1 MVSKALFTID
11 PSSSG
16 INTSTYTA
24 SSFKITN
31 NSTTGEKINR
41 VLIDLSS
48 SILPDLVF
56 DPYGTVGDS
65 TAKVFTVDSEGGTGY
80 VTYNYLKAHDNGFD
94 ALEIIF
100 NEFAPGKTFTFS
112 IDVDPTSIKGSPAPG
127 PNESGS
133 VSGLELLGTTVTVDF
148 SDNTS
153 YTGQTY
159 RIPNSADGS
168 QVTIQP
174 DIPLKPTIE
183 VLGLPS
189 TPSTVL
195 EANQTVRVYGSQGA
209 TVNLLLMEAG
219 LFTNNGSGFDLDP
232 FEANSAISVNEKV
245 GTIGTAGYVDIP
257 ITLTRSHADGGLN
270 HIVAVI
276 KAPDG
281 TTSLPSTVQVVQL
294 APSPSVIVQPTGGNT
309 SVAEGGA
316 TDTYSLALNTQPTA
330 NVTVNLAVGNQLFA
344 DKTSVTFTPSNWN
357 THQTITLSAIDDS
370 VVEGA
375 QTANITHTVS
385 SADSNYNN
393 LSVSNVS
400 VTIADNDNPEAT
412 PGAIRINA
420 GGQDYIDTTGNL
432 WSADQYFSG
441 GSTKTY
447 ASAIANT
454 VEDPLYQNE
463 RTGKTI
469 NYAIPVANGEYTVN
483 LKLAELYWGS
493 ALKRIFDV
501 SAENQLVFDNLDI
514 FAESGAKNKALDKSF
529 KTIVTDG
536 VLNLNMVASV
546 DNATIDAIEIIPV
559 GTPTPSVI
567 LQLTNGNTSVTEGGA
582 TDTYSLALST
592 QPTENVTIN
601 LAVGNQ
607 LSADKTSVTFTPNNW
622 NIAQTITLS
631 AVDDTVIEAAQTV
644 SITHN
649 VTSTD
654 SNYNNISVPNVT
666 VSVTDNDRPEPT
678 PGTIR
683 INTGGQEY
691 TDTTGNLWSAD
702 QYFSGGSTKT
712 YGSAI
717 ANTVEDPL
725 YQSERTG
732 KTLNYAIPVANGEY
746 TVNLKLAELYWGSA
760 LKRIFDVSAE
770 NQLVFDNL
778 DIFAESGAKNKAL
791 DKSFKTI
798 VTDGVLNLS
807 MVASVDN
814 AKIDAIEIIPVG
826 TPTPSV
832 ILQLTNGNTSVTEGG
847 SADTYSLALSTQPT
861 ENVTINLALGNQLS
875 ADQTS
880 VTFTPSNWNIAQTI
894 TLSAVDDTVVEGA
907 QTANITHTVSSADS
921 NYNNISIPNVSVT
934 IADNDNSQATP
945 GAIRINAGG
954 QEYTDTTGNLWS
966 ADQYFSGGSTKTYAS
981 AIANTVEDPLYQN
994 ERTGKTINYAIPVAN
1009 GEYTVNL
1016 KLAELYWGSALKRI
1030 FDVSA
1035 ENQLVFDNLD
1045 IFAESGAK
1053 NKALDKSFKT
1063 IVTDGVLNLNMV
1075 ASVDNATIDAIE
1087 IIPVGTPTPSVIL
1100 QLTNGNT
1107 SVTEGGATDTYSL
1120 ALSTQPTENVT
1131 INLAV
1136 GNQLSADKTS
1146 VTFTPNNW
1154 NIAQT
1159 ITLTAVDD
1167 TVIEGAQTVS
1177 ITHNVTS
1184 TDSNYN
1190 NISVPNVTVSV
1201 TDNDNPAA
1209 TPGTIRIDVGAQ
1221 QAYTD
1226 LAGNVWSPDRDF
1238 LNGTIFTTGAAIA
1251 KTDDDPLYQTQ
1262 RTAKNLA
1269 YEIPV
1274 ANGNYLVNLH
1284 FAESYWNDY
1293 GQRIFDISLEGEQV
1307 YDDLDIFGQ
1316 SKNAF
1321 FPGKNSAL
1329 ALSFPEITVTD
1340 GKLNVNFAA
1349 SFDNAALAAL
1359 EVIPLTGPRMILHQ
1373 TARST
1378 EAMEGGYSD
1387 TYSIVLNT
1395 KPTANVTINLTPD
1408 SQISTDKTSVTFTPG
1423 NWNVAQTIAV
1433 NAIDDTLEEGT
1444 QTVNIAHTITSADS
1458 DYSSLSVSNL
1468 AVKVI
1473 DDELPPIDFTKKKVA
1488 TIGDPT
1494 TGAWGPDGRLYVGT
1508 YSGEIRAYT
1517 FDENYN
1523 VIGTQIITTLMN
1535 LPNSDILGI
1544 AFNPFD
1550 STPKIYVSH
1559 SKLYGNGGSSFPE
1572 TEISEYSGQVS
1583 VLEGPNFSVIKPLIT
1598 GLPVSNHDHGIN
1610 GLTFDNQGDLYIAI
1624 GGNTNGGVPNSNIGG
1639 LPESPFTAAILKANI
1654 TKANFNGQ
1662 IEYVLP
1668 PDFQPP
1674 SGLTFDAADSQ
1685 VFGGVAKVASGVD
1698 VSVYASGLRNPYD
1711 VVFTTKGMLYATDN
1725 GHNKGFGSLSTSAT
1739 TEISAS
1745 GAPDELNLVEQGSYY
1760 GHPNRN
1766 RGLEDNRQN
1775 IFYAPSQASI
1785 PGVYTA
1791 PLTTMSAS
1799 TNGIVEYRATTFN
1812 NQLRGDLFA
1821 QQWNKQLYNF
1831 SLSSD
1836 GRQVQKVDSLTGVTD
1851 GLDIEVGPGG
1861 VIFGMDFAEDAI
1873 TVATPNDSSIVGMK
1887 AFDIDR
1893 WRATATGGGQFIIGG
1908 VNFGSLADTTVTIG
1922 GQAATLTSVSTKRI
1936 MGILPSFS
1944 SPSNDLLD
1952 IEVYSNGQQSV
1963 IPDAF
1968 LALSGNTGLG

>member
-1 MVSKALFTID
+1 MVNKALFTID

-31 NSTTGEKINR
+31 NSTTGQKINR

-48 SILPDLVF
+48 SILPDLIF
-56 DPYGTVGDS
+56 DPYGTAGDS
-65 TAKVFTVDSEGGTGY
+65 TAKGFTVDNEGSTGY
-80 VTYNYLKAHDNGFD
+80 VSYNYLKAHDSGFD

-100 NEFAPGKTFTFS
+100 NGFDPGKTFTFS
-112 IDVDPTSIKGSPAPG
+112 IDVDPTSIKGLPAPG

-133 VSGLELLGTTVTVDF
+133 VSGLELVGTTVTVDF

-159 RIPNSADGS
+159 RIPNSSDGS
-168 QVTIQP
+168 QVIIQP
-174 DIPLKPTIE
+174 NIPVKPTLE
-183 VLGLPS
+183 VLGLTS
-189 TPSTVL
+189 TQSTVS

-209 TVNLLLMEAG
+209 SVNLLVMEAG

-245 GTIGTAGYVDIP
+245 VTIGAAGYVDIP
-257 ITLTRSHADGGLN
+257 ITLTNSHADGGRN
-270 HIVAVI
+270 HIVAVA
-276 KAPDG
+276 KASDG
-281 TTSLPSTVQVVQL
+281 STSLLSTVQVVQL
-294 APSPSVIVQPTGGNT
+294 AASP
-309 SVAEGGA
+309 
-316 TDTYSLALNTQPTA
+316 
-330 NVTVNLAVGNQLFA
+330 
-344 DKTSVTFTPSNWN
+344 
-357 THQTITLSAIDDS
+357 
-370 VVEGA
+370 
-375 QTANITHTVS
+375 
-385 SADSNYNN
+385 NN
-393 LSVSNVS
+393 
-400 VTIADNDNPEAT
+400 NPAPT

-420 GGQDYIDTTGNL
+420 GGEAYTDTTGHL

-441 GSTKTY
+441 GSAKNY

-493 ALKRIFDV
+493 AGKRIFDV
-501 SAENQLVFDNLDI
+501 SAENQLFFDNLDI
-514 FAESGAKNKALDKSF
+514 FAESGAKNQALDKSF

-536 VLNLNMVASV
+536 VLNLSFVASA
-546 DNATIDAIEIIPV
+546 DNAKIDAIEITPV
-559 GTPTPSVI
+559 GSPTPSV
-567 LQLTNGNTSVTEGGA
+567 LVQPTGGSTSVAEGGA
-582 TDTYSLALST
+582 TDSYSLVLST
-592 QPTENVTIN
+592 KPTANVTIN

-607 LSADKTSVTFTPNNW
+607 LSANKTSVTFTPDNW
-622 NIAQTITLS
+622 NIAQTITLT
-631 AVDDTVIEAAQTV
+631 AVDDTVVEGSQTA
-644 SITHN
+644 SITHT
-649 VTSTD
+649 VSSSD
-654 SNYNNISVPNVT
+654 SNYNTISVPNVA
-666 VSVTDNDRPEPT
+666 VTIADNDRPAPT
-678 PGTIR
+678 SAAIR
-683 INTGGQEY
+683 INAGGQAY
-691 TDTTGNLWSAD
+691 TDTTGHLWSAD
-702 QYFSGGSTKT
+702 QYFLNGKLYSTAA
-712 YGSAI
+712 AI

-725 YQSERTG
+725 YQNERSG
-732 KTLNYAIPVANGEY
+732 KILDYAIPVANGEY

-760 LKRIFDVSAE
+760 GKRIFDVSAE
-770 NQLVFDNL
+770 NQLFFDNL

-807 MVASVDN
+807 FVASVDN
-814 AKIDAIEIIPVG
+814 AKIDAIEIVPVG

-832 ILQLTNGNTSVTEGG
+832 LIQPTGGSTSVTEGG
-847 SADTYSLALSTQPT
+847 ATDSYSLALSTKPT
-861 ENVTINLALGNQLS
+861 ANVTINLAVGNQLS
-875 ADQTS
+875 ANKTS
-880 VTFTPSNWNIAQTI
+880 VTFTPDNWNIAQTI
-894 TLSAVDDTVVEGA
+894 TLTAVDDTVVEGS
-907 QTANITHTVSSADS
+907 QTASITHTVSSTDS
-921 NYNNISIPNVSVT
+921 NYSSLSVPNVSVT
-934 IADNDNSQATP
+934 IADNDNSAPTP
-945 GAIRINAGG
+945 GAIRINTGG
-954 QEYTDTTGNLWS
+954 EAYTDTTGLLWS
-966 ADQYFSGGSTKTYAS
+966 ADQYFSGGTAKNYAS

-994 ERTGKTINYAIPVAN
+994 ERTGKTVNYAIPVAN

-1016 KLAELYWGSALKRI
+1016 KLAELYWGSAGKRI

-1035 ENQLVFDNLD
+1035 ENQLFFDNLD

-1053 NKALDKSFKT
+1053 NQALDKSFKT
-1063 IVTDGVLNLNMV
+1063 IVTDGVLNLSFV
-1075 ASVDNATIDAIE
+1075 ASVDNAKIDAIE
-1087 IIPVGTPTPSVIL
+1087 IVPVGTPTPSVL
-1100 QLTNGNT
+1100 VQPTGGST
-1107 SVTEGGATDTYSL
+1107 SVTEGGATDSYSL
-1120 ALSTQPTENVT
+1120 VLSTKPTANVT

-1136 GNQLSADKTS
+1136 GNQLSANKTS
-1146 VTFTPNNW
+1146 VTFTPDNW
-1154 NIAQT
+1154 NTAQT

-1167 TVIEGAQTVS
+1167 TVVEGAQTAS
-1177 ITHNVTS
+1177 ITHTVSS
-1184 TDSNYN
+1184 TDSNYSN
-1190 NISVPNVTVSV
+1190 LSVPNVSV
-1201 TDNDNPAA
+1201 TIADNDSPVP

-1226 LAGNVWSPDRDF
+1226 LAGNVWSPDQHF

-1251 KTDDDPLYQTQ
+1251 KTDDDPLYQTH

-1293 GQRIFDISLEGEQV
+1293 GQRVFDISLEGEQV
-1307 YDDLDIFGQ
+1307 YDNLDIFGQ

-1340 GKLNVNFAA
+1340 SKLNVNFAA

-1378 EAMEGGYSD
+1378 EVMEGGYND

-1395 KPTANVTINLTPD
+1395 KPTANVTINLTTD
-1408 SQISTDKTSVTFTPG
+1408 SQISTDKTSVTFTPN
-1423 NWNVAQTIAV
+1423 NWNVAQAIAV
-1433 NAIDDTLEEGT
+1433 NAINDTLAEGA

-1458 DYSSLSVSNL
+1458 DYSSLSASNL

-1473 DDELPPIDFTKKKVA
+1473 DNELPPINFTKKKVA
-1488 TIGDPT
+1488 AIGDPT

-1517 FDENYN
+1517 FDDNYN
-1523 VIGTQIITTLMN
+1523 VIGTQIINTLMS

-1572 TEISEYSGQVS
+1572 TELSEYSGQVS
-1583 VLEGPNFSVIKPLIT
+1583 VLEGPNFSVVKPLIT
-1598 GLPVSNHDHGIN
+1598 GLPVSNHDHGVN
-1610 GLTFDNQGDLYIAI
+1610 GLTFDNQGNLYIAV
-1624 GGNTNGGVPNSNIGG
+1624 GGNTNGGVPNSSIGG
-1639 LPESPFTAAILKANI
+1639 LPESPFTAAILKADI

-1668 PDFQPP
+1668 PDFEPP
-1674 SGLTFDAADSQ
+1674 SGLTFDAEDSQ
-1685 VFGGVAKVASGVD
+1685 VFGDEAKVASGVD

-1711 VVFTTKGMLYATDN
+1711 VAFTTKGILYATDN

-1739 TEISAS
+1739 TEIPAY
-1745 GAPDELNLVEQGSYY
+1745 GTPDELNLVEEGNYY

-1766 RGLEDNRQN
+1766 RGSEDDRQN
-1775 IFYAPSQASI
+1775 VFYGPSQASI

-1791 PLTTMSAS
+1791 PLTTMSPS

-1831 SLSSD
+1831 SLSSN

-1893 WRATATGGGQFIIGG
+1893 WRAAATGGGQFIIGG
-1908 VNFGSLADTTVTIG
+1908 VNFGSLADTTVKIG
-1922 GQAATLTSVSTKRI
+1922 GQNATLTSVSGKRI
-1936 MGILPSFS
+1936 MGTLPSFS
-1944 SPSNDLLD
+1944 NPSNDLLD
-1952 IEVYSNGQQSV
+1952 IEVYSNGQQSM

>member
-31 NSTTGEKINR
+31 NSTTGQKIKR

-48 SILPDLVF
+48 SILPDLIF
-56 DPYGTVGDS
+56 DPYGTAGDS
-65 TAKVFTVDSEGGTGY
+65 TAKGFTVDNEGSTGY
-80 VTYNYLKAHDNGFD
+80 VSYNYLKAHDSGFD

-100 NEFAPGKTFTFS
+100 NGFDPGKTFTFS
-112 IDVDPTSIKGSPAPG
+112 IDVDPTSIKGLPAPG

-133 VSGLELLGTTVTVDF
+133 VSGLELVGTTITVDF

-159 RIPNSADGS
+159 RIPNSSDGS
-168 QVTIQP
+168 QVIIQP
-174 DIPLKPTIE
+174 NIPVKPTLE
-183 VLGLPS
+183 VLGLTS
-189 TPSTVL
+189 TQSTVL

-209 TVNLLLMEAG
+209 SVNLLVMEAG

-245 GTIGTAGYVDIP
+245 VTIGTTGYVDIP
-257 ITLTRSHADGGLN
+257 ITLTNSNADGGLN
-270 HIVAVI
+270 HIVAVT
-276 KAPDG
+276 KASDG
-281 TTSLPSTVQVVQL
+281 ATSLLSTVQVVQL
-294 APSPSVIVQPTGGNT
+294 ATSPDNNPVPTSGT
-309 SVAEGGA
+309 
-316 TDTYSLALNTQPTA
+316 
-330 NVTVNLAVGNQLFA
+330 
-344 DKTSVTFTPSNWN
+344 
-357 THQTITLSAIDDS
+357 
-370 VVEGA
+370 
-375 QTANITHTVS
+375 
-385 SADSNYNN
+385 
-393 LSVSNVS
+393 
-400 VTIADNDNPEAT
+400 
-412 PGAIRINA
+412 IRINT
-420 GGQDYIDTTGNL
+420 GGQAYTDTIGNV
-432 WSADQYFSG
+432 WSADQYFLNG
-441 GSTKTY
+441 KLYST
-447 ASAIANT
+447 AAAIANT

-463 RTGKTI
+463 RSGKTLD
-469 NYAIPVANGEYTVN
+469 YAIPVANGEYTVN

-493 ALKRIFDV
+493 AGKRIFDV
-501 SAENQLVFDNLDI
+501 SAENQLFFDNLDI

-546 DNATIDAIEIIPV
+546 DNAKIDAIEIIPV
-559 GTPTPSVI
+559 GTPTPSVLI
-567 LQLTNGNTSVTEGGA
+567 QPTGGSTSVTEGGA

-592 QPTENVTIN
+592 KPT
-601 LAVGNQ
+601 A
-607 LSADKTSVTFTPNNW
+607 
-622 NIAQTITLS
+622 
-631 AVDDTVIEAAQTV
+631 
-644 SITHN
+644 
-649 VTSTD
+649 
-654 SNYNNISVPNVT
+654 
-666 VSVTDNDRPEPT
+666 
-678 PGTIR
+678 
-683 INTGGQEY
+683 
-691 TDTTGNLWSAD
+691 
-702 QYFSGGSTKT
+702 
-712 YGSAI
+712 
-717 ANTVEDPL
+717 
-725 YQSERTG
+725 
-732 KTLNYAIPVANGEY
+732 
-746 TVNLKLAELYWGSA
+746 
-760 LKRIFDVSAE
+760 
-770 NQLVFDNL
+770 
-778 DIFAESGAKNKAL
+778 
-791 DKSFKTI
+791 
-798 VTDGVLNLS
+798 
-807 MVASVDN
+807 
-814 AKIDAIEIIPVG
+814 
-826 TPTPSV
+826 
-832 ILQLTNGNTSVTEGG
+832 
-847 SADTYSLALSTQPT
+847 
-861 ENVTINLALGNQLS
+861 
-875 ADQTS
+875 
-880 VTFTPSNWNIAQTI
+880 
-894 TLSAVDDTVVEGA
+894 
-907 QTANITHTVSSADS
+907 
-921 NYNNISIPNVSVT
+921 
-934 IADNDNSQATP
+934 
-945 GAIRINAGG
+945 
-954 QEYTDTTGNLWS
+954 
-966 ADQYFSGGSTKTYAS
+966 
-981 AIANTVEDPLYQN
+981 
-994 ERTGKTINYAIPVAN
+994 
-1009 GEYTVNL
+1009 
-1016 KLAELYWGSALKRI
+1016 
-1030 FDVSA
+1030 
-1035 ENQLVFDNLD
+1035 
-1045 IFAESGAK
+1045 
-1053 NKALDKSFKT
+1053 
-1063 IVTDGVLNLNMV
+1063 
-1075 ASVDNATIDAIE
+1075 
-1087 IIPVGTPTPSVIL
+1087 
-1100 QLTNGNT
+1100 
-1107 SVTEGGATDTYSL
+1107 
-1120 ALSTQPTENVT
+1120 NVT

-1167 TVIEGAQTVS
+1167 TVVEGAQTAS
-1177 ITHNVTS
+1177 ITHTVSS
-1184 TDSNYN
+1184 TDSNYSN
-1190 NISVPNVTVSV
+1190 LSVPNVSV
-1201 TDNDNPAA
+1201 TIADNDHPAP

-1226 LAGNVWSPDRDF
+1226 LAGNVWSPDQHF

-1251 KTDDDPLYQTQ
+1251 KTDDDPLYQTH

-1293 GQRIFDISLEGEQV
+1293 GQRVFDISLEGEQV
-1307 YDDLDIFGQ
+1307 YDNLDIFGQ

-1329 ALSFPEITVTD
+1329 ALSFPEISVTD
-1340 GKLNVNFAA
+1340 GKLNLNFAA

-1378 EAMEGGYSD
+1378 EAMEGGYND

-1395 KPTANVTINLTPD
+1395 KPTANVTINLATD
-1408 SQISTDKTSVTFTPG
+1408 SQISTDKTSVTFTPN
-1423 NWNVAQTIAV
+1423 NWNVAQAIAV
-1433 NAIDDTLEEGT
+1433 SAINDTLAEGA

-1473 DDELPPIDFTKKKVA
+1473 DNELPPINFTKKKVA
-1488 TIGDPT
+1488 AIGDPT

-1517 FDENYN
+1517 FDDNYN
-1523 VIGTQIITTLMN
+1523 VIGTQIINTLMS

-1572 TEISEYSGQVS
+1572 TELSEYSGQVS
-1583 VLEGPNFSVIKPLIT
+1583 VLEGPNFSVVKPLIT
-1598 GLPVSNHDHGIN
+1598 GLPVSNHDHGVN
-1610 GLTFDNQGDLYIAI
+1610 GLTFDNQGNLYIAV
-1624 GGNTNGGVPNSNIGG
+1624 GGNTNGGVPNSSIGG
-1639 LPESPFTAAILKANI
+1639 LPESPFTAAILKADI

-1668 PDFQPP
+1668 PDFEPP
-1674 SGLTFDAADSQ
+1674 SGLTFDAEDSQ
-1685 VFGGVAKVASGVD
+1685 VFGDEAKVASGVD
-1698 VSVYASGLRNPYD
+1698 VSVYASGIRNPYD
-1711 VVFTTKGMLYATDN
+1711 VVYTTKGILYATDN

-1739 TEISAS
+1739 TEIPAY
-1745 GAPDELNLVEQGSYY
+1745 GTPDELNLVEEGNYY

-1766 RGLEDNRQN
+1766 RGSEDDRQN
-1775 IFYAPSQASI
+1775 VFYGPSQASI

-1791 PLTTMSAS
+1791 PLTTMSPS

-1831 SLSSD
+1831 SLSSN

-1893 WRATATGGGQFIIGG
+1893 WRASAIGGGQFIIGG
-1908 VNFGSLADTTVTIG
+1908 VNFGNLGDTTVTIG
-1922 GQAATLTSVSTKRI
+1922 GQAATLTSVSSKRI
-1936 MGILPSFS
+1936 IGTLPSFS
-1944 SPSNDLLD
+1944 NPSNDLLD
-1952 IEVYSNGQQSV
+1952 IEVYSKGQQSV